1 MKNTILRLP
10 RKGKINQGLALFL
23 GSLAVVILLGY
34 LVMSPPKRLTDSDS
48 SDSVMLFCA
57 AGVQLP
63 VADTIHQINEELNLK
78 VEVLY
83 SGTGVLLNNLRTAKK
98 GDLYLAADTSF
109 IDLAKSYD
117 LIDETVPL
125 AKIRP
130 VIAVYK
136 GNPKK
141 IKSLADLLKKDIKFA
156 LANEGASIGK
166 VSKKVLEKIGKWNE
180 YKKKAS
186 VFKPTVNDIALDVK
200 LKTVDAAIIWDANAR
215 QMKELE
221 YVSVPELDKE
231 VQEITIA
238 VLKTCQDPATSLK
251 VCRYLQAPEKGQKN
265 FEKYH
270 YEAVKGDQWKI
281 TPQLTV
287 FSGGVNR
294 LAIKDT
300 ITAFQEREGVEVNVN
315 YNGCGILVSM
325 MNGGNLPDV
334 YFSCDSS
341 FMVQVKEKFN
351 PAITLTET
359 AMVVIVPKAN
369 PKNINSIQD
378 LTREGLKLG
387 LAHEVKSAL
396 GKLTKDVLMELD
408 IYKKVKANVKADSP
422 TADFLVNQL
431 RVGSIDAS
439 IVYAA
444 NVAKE
449 EVRNDVKIIPI
460 KIGKAKA
467 VQPIAVAKDSKY
479 PYLSKRLV
487 HALISPDSKKQ
498 FEKVNFRWRYPGDL

>member
-1 MKNTILRLP
+1 MKNAILRIP
-10 RKGKINQGLALFL
+10 RNGKINQGLALFL
-23 GSLAVVILLGY
+23 GSLAVVIILGY
-34 LVMSPPKRLTDSDS
+34 LVMSPSKRVTKSDSTDS
-48 SDSVMLFCA
+48 VFLYCA
-57 AGVQLP
+57 AGVKLP
-63 VADTIHQINEELNLK
+63 VVDTIEQINKEFGLK
-78 VEVLY
+78 VEILY
-83 SGTGVLLNNLRTAKK
+83 GGTGVLLNNLRTAKK

-109 IDLAKSYD
+109 IELAKSYD
-117 LIDETVPL
+117 LIDETIPL

-136 GNPKK
+136 GNPKN
-141 IKSLADLLKKDIKFA
+141 IQSLADLLKEDIKFA
-156 LANEGASIGK
+156 LANPGASIGK
-166 VSKKVLEKIGKWNE
+166 ISKKVLEEKGKWDE

-215 QMKELE
+215 QMDELD

-251 VCRYLQAPEKGQKN
+251 VCRYLQAPEKGQKY
-265 FEKYH
+265 FKKHH
-270 YEAVKGDQWKI
+270 YETVNGDQWKKI
-281 TPQLTV
+281 PKLTV

-300 ITAFQEREGVEVNVN
+300 ITAFQEREGIEVNVN

-325 MNGGNLPDV
+325 MNGGSLPDV
-334 YFSCDSS
+334 YFSCDNS
-341 FMVQVKEKFN
+341 FMVQVKDKFN
-351 PAITLTET
+351 PSITLTET
-359 AMVVIVPKAN
+359 AMVVIVPKGN

-396 GKLTKDVLMELD
+396 GKLTKDLLVELN
-408 IYKKVKANVKADSP
+408 IYKKVKVNVIADSP

-449 EVRNDVKIIPI
+449 EVRNDVETIPI
-460 KIGKAKA
+460 EIGKAKA
-467 VQPIAVAKDSKY
+467 VQPIAVAKNSKY

-498 FEKVNFRWRYPGDL
+498 FEKFNFRWRYPGDL